1 MKKSVYKDY
10 TKASDYFVDENESL
24 KEDIKATEKQ
34 KKFLVWVQEFS
45 KKIVTSIF
53 ILYVVNTIVNI
64 YFVYL
69 TINTGLVSGID
80 TLISETNQT
89 FREIVGGYIIKSA
102 VENAVKIGGNYY
114 VGICDA
120 KLRAMNQ
127 KLDEKLNSTSKHT
140 SNNTDNYDYNEDID
154 A

>member
-10 TKASDYFVDENESL
+10 TKASDYFVDDKESL

-45 KKIVTSIF
+45 KKIVTTVF
-53 ILYVVNTIVNI
+53 ILFVFSTIINI
-64 YFVYL
+64 YFVYM

-89 FREIVGGYIIKSA
+89 FREIIGGYLIKSA
-102 VENAVKIGGNYY
+102 VENSVKIGGNYY

-127 KLDEKLNSTSKHT
+127 KLDEKLVSESKHT
-140 SNNTDNYDYNEDID
+140 SNNTDNFDYNQDVD